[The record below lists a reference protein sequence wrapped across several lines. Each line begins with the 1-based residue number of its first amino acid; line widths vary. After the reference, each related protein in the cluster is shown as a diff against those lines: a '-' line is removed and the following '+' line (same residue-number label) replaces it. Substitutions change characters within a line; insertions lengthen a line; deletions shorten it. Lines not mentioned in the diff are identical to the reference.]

1 MDLKDKVVLVTGSTR
16 GIGAAT
22 ALAFA
27 KAGSRVILHG
37 RHPLGEDIKDRL
49 TAVNARYA
57 FLTADLAN
65 PTALKQFAKDA
76 WDQYGQIDV
85 VVNNAGI
92 NNDKL
97 LVSMNQADFDSVI
110 NVNLRSPFLL
120 TQALLKKMYKQQH
133 GCIINLASVVGLHG
147 NIGQAN
153 YAASKAGIIGLT
165 KTTAREGALRGIR
178 CNAIAP
184 GMIQSDMTAA
194 LSSRA
199 QQQILNQIPANRFGT
214 VNEVAQTAIF
224 LAQNDYITGQ
234 TIVVDGGMTI

>member
-120 TQALLKKMYKQQH
+120 TQALLKKMYKQQIMFQNVSH
-133 GCIINLASVVGLHG
+133 VRLR
-147 NIGQAN
+147 N
-153 YAASKAGIIGLT
+153 Y
-165 KTTAREGALRGIR
+165 
-178 CNAIAP
+178 
-184 GMIQSDMTAA
+184 
-194 LSSRA
+194 
-199 QQQILNQIPANRFGT
+199 
-214 VNEVAQTAIF
+214 
-224 LAQNDYITGQ
+224 
-234 TIVVDGGMTI
+234 

>member
-1 MDLKDKVVLVTGSTR
+1 MELKDKVVLVTGSTR

-37 RHPLGEDIKDRL
+37 RHPLGEDIKDQL
-49 TAVNARYA
+49 AAVNAKYA
-57 FLTADLAN
+57 FLTADLAD
-65 PTALKQFAKDA
+65 PATIKQFAKDA
-76 WDQYGQIDV
+76 WNRYGQIDV

-92 NNDKL
+92 NDDKL
-97 LVSMNQADFDSVI
+97 LVAMKQADFDSVI
-110 NVNLRSPFLL
+110 NVNLRGPFLL
-120 TQALLKKMYKQQH
+120 TQALLKKMYEQRR
-133 GCIINLASVVGLHG
+133 GCFINLASVVGLHG

-153 YAASKAGIIGLT
+153 YAASKAGVIGLT

-199 QQQILNQIPANRFGT
+199 QQQILEQIPVNRFGT
-214 VNEVAQTAIF
+214 VNEVAQTALF